1 MEKVNKTVP
10 NKKIEYKEFETDRL
24 LIKPTSVGDAEFIYQ
39 LMNTPKFTKYVGDRN
54 IKSIEDAENYIC
66 IKMLPQL
73 NELGY
78 SNYSLIRKSDDSKVG
93 TCGLYDRD
101 GLDGIDIGF
110 GLLPEYEGLGY
121 AYEATNR
128 LKKAA
133 FEEFE
138 IEEIKAITSKENISS
153 QRLLEKLGLEMTGTI
168 KLPNEDDELL
178 LYKIQKTGYNTKKTA
193 FIKTS

>member
-1 MEKVNKTVP
+1 MEKTNKTVP
-10 NKKIEYKEFETDRL
+10 NKKIEYKEFETERL
-24 LIKPTSVGDAEFIYQ
+24 LIKPTSVEDAEFIYQ
-39 LMNTPKFTKYVGDRN
+39 LMNTAKFIKYVGDRN
-54 IKSIEDAENYIC
+54 IKSIEDAENYIR

-73 NELGY
+73 NDLGY

-110 GLLPEYEGLGY
+110 GLLPEYEGLGF
-121 AYEATNR
+121 AYESANR

-138 IEEIKAITSKENISS
+138 IEEIKAITSKQNISS

-168 KLPNEDDELL
+168 KLPNEDEELL
-178 LYKIQKTGYNTKKTA
+178 LYKIQKNRLQH
-193 FIKTS
+193 

>member
-1 MEKVNKTVP
+1 VEKVNKTVP
-10 NKKIEYKEFETDRL
+10 NKKIMYKEFETERL
-24 LIKPTSVGDAEFIYQ
+24 LIKPTSVRDAEFIYQ
-39 LMNTPKFTKYVGDRN
+39 LMNTPKFIKYVGDRK
-54 IKSIEDAENYIC
+54 IKSIEEAENYIQL
-66 IKMLPQL
+66 KMLPQL
-73 NELGY
+73 NDLGY
-78 SNYSLIRKSDDSKVG
+78 SNYSLIRKSDDSKIG

-101 GLDGIDIGF
+101 GMDGIDIGF
-110 GLLPEYEGLGY
+110 ALLPEYGGLGY
-121 AYEATNR
+121 AYESANR

-178 LYKIQKTGYNTKKTA
+178 LYIIHKKRLQY
-193 FIKTS
+193 